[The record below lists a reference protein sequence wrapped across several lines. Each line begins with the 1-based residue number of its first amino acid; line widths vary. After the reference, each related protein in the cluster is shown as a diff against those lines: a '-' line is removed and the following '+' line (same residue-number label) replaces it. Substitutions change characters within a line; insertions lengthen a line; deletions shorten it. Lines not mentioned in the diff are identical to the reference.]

1 LFTFCANNKLLSVP
15 KSELCFICVR
25 GRCWGILLNEHYKIQ
40 GKEQEPTWPIIG
52 YLYYTENNFFTL
64 WLFILPPGIVNIK
77 AASLLETGLLR
88 PA

>member
-1 LFTFCANNKLLSVP
+1 ML
-15 KSELCFICVR
+15 
-25 GRCWGILLNEHYKIQ
+25 GILLTEHYKIQ

-77 AASLLETGLLR
+77 AAPLF
-88 PA
+88 